1 MDARRLPTRV
11 IGTLILFLPVL
22 FLFSHQSFLQ
32 PRGGRITGSYERSP
46 PINPK
51 SAHLPTIET
60 SPQSIVHPFDQQE
73 YILNLTTPPSLSL
86 LEQSHLF
93 PRDGLNYGVAICNGN
108 RNWKMIT
115 DAFAGGRDPGRD
127 FTFDD
132 FDNGWD
138 SDEHTQLLDDRWQA
152 PLRYISNQLD
162 DVADNTAPDPEDVHF
177 VELRQDKQFVN
188 DEGRET

>member
-1 MDARRLPTRV
+1 M
-11 IGTLILFLPVL
+11 
-22 FLFSHQSFLQ
+22 
-32 PRGGRITGSYERSP
+32 E
-46 PINPK
+46 PK
-51 SAHLPTIET
+51 SAHLPTVET
-60 SPQSIVHPFDQQE
+60 SLRSIVPPFDHQH
-73 YILNLTTPPSLSL
+73 YTLNLTTPPPPGL
-86 LEQSHLF
+86 LKQSPL

-108 RNWKMIT
+108 RNWKLIT
-115 DAFAGGRDPGRD
+115 EAFAGGRDPGRD

-162 DVADNTAPDPEDVHF
+162 DVVDNTAPDPEDVHF